1 VLGSRSTRRPRALG
15 AAAACIAA
23 LSMSGCGTELHPGL
37 AASVNGTPITEATI
51 DDLLEAVCAFNEIER
66 KKQGGTEP
74 SQSIQTLRSSLVE
87 SLVIVEITDQAAEER
102 GVTVSDALID
112 KNAAGTAVPSELP
125 DDQEELL
132 REFLQN
138 RTEQA
143 LQQGVIGAN
152 LEDPSVT
159 TADNIRQSDVSA
171 ANSYLLDYANKQD
184 VEIAPR
190 YGSWDGQRLEFGTG
204 SLSDPVS
211 TTAQPTPVPGQ
222 PPSTEET
229 PTPPASQR
237 CG

>member
-1 VLGSRSTRRPRALG
+1 MLGSRRTRRRRVLG
-15 AAAACIAA
+15 AAAAFVAA
-23 LSMSGCGTELHPGL
+23 MSMGGCGTDLQPGL

-51 DDLLEAVCAFNEIER
+51 DDLVEAVCAFNEIER
-66 KKQGGTEP
+66 KNQGGAEA
-74 SQSIQTLRSSLVE
+74 SQLVQDLRSSLLE

-112 KNAAGTAVPSELP
+112 KNSAGTPVPAELP

-132 REFLQN
+132 LEFLRN
-138 RTEQA
+138 RTEQT

-159 TADNIRQSDVSA
+159 TADSIKPSDVSA
-171 ANSYLLDYANKQD
+171 ANSYLMDFAEKQD

-190 YGSWDGQRLEFGTG
+190 YGTWTGNRLEFGTG

-211 TTAQPTPVPGQ
+211 TTAAPTPVPGQ
-222 PPSTEET
+222 PPSTEAT
-229 PTPPASQR
+229 PTPPVSQR